1 MLYSIK
7 YIQEKES
14 QLRKHTTIVHPSHPH
29 PQNLEQNVQVGIIK
43 HKDTRR
49 MNFYPIDS
57 YLYFSGNK
65 DTIIADFKP
74 LRGLSLQAYLIF
86 L

>member
-7 YIQEKES
+7 YTQEKES
-14 QLRKHTTIVHPSHPH
+14 QRRKHTTIVHPSHPRH
-29 PQNLEQNVQVGIIK
+29 QNLEQNAQVGIIK
-43 HKDTRR
+43 HKDIRR

-57 YLYFSGNK
+57 YYNFSGAK
-65 DTIIADFKP
+65 YTIIADFKP
-74 LRGLSLQAYLIF
+74 LIGLSLDAYLIF